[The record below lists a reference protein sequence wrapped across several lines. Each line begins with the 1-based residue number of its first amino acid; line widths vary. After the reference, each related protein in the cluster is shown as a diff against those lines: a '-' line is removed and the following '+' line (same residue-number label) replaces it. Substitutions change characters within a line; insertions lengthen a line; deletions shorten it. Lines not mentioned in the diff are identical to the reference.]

1 MNADNMVGRT
11 VAGYHLAEYIGE
23 GGTATVY
30 RAEHPERGR
39 AAVKILRPRL
49 AQDPIAV
56 KRFLREAEY
65 GARVSIPTSSRPT
78 TTAPPTDCT
87 TWRSSGPQGEP
98 LAEFIN
104 RSGQV
109 APPLVA
115 TIVEQLG
122 AALGGAHKAGIIHR
136 DLKPANIMYD
146 PATQTA
152 KLLDFGI
159 ARDAELNPE
168 ERLTRAGFFV
178 GTLQYVAP
186 ETLSGEL
193 VNEQADVYSLA
204 TIAYYLLT
212 QELPFTGKSP
222 RELFQQ
228 LLTQAPVPLNQAVK
242 GLRFPGADRG
252 GGHAWAGA
260 GSDQAFQ
267 DGGRIRHGV
276 VHGGTAGRGKARLPG
291 LAVRQGRGVSDADQL
306 RRLLLERS
314 VRRGDFVLASG
325 QRSSYYIDCRLT
337 TMSAEGQV
345 LIGRLGLAAI
355 RRRAGGRAAI
365 GGLTM
370 GADPVAYAIAAAS
383 WGTARG
389 HRRLQRAEGS
399 EGPRHWAS

>member
-1 MNADNMVGRT
+1 MVGRT

-39 AAVKILRPRL
+39 AAVKLLRPRL

-65 GARVSIPTSSRPT
+65 GARVKHPNIVQTYDFG
-78 TTAPPTDCT
+78 ATDGLHYLALE
-87 TWRSSGPQGEP
+87 WAQGEP
-98 LAEFIN
+98 LAEFVN
-104 RSGQV
+104 RSGKL

-122 AALGGAHKAGIIHR
+122 AALGSAHKAGIIHR

-159 ARDAELNPE
+159 ARDSELSPE

-193 VNEQADVYSLA
+193 VSEQADVYSLA
-204 TIAYYLLT
+204 TIAYYLLS

-242 GLRFPGADRG
+242 GLRFPGPIEAAVMHGLDRDLSKRSKTVDEF
-252 GGHAWAGA
+252 AKELC
-260 GSDQAFQ
+260 
-267 DGGRIRHGV
+267 
-276 VHGGTAGRGKARLPG
+276 TAI
-291 LAVRQGRGVSDADQL
+291 RQGGEKRG
-306 RRLLLERS
+306 
-314 VRRGDFVLASG
+314 FLASLFG
-325 QRSSYYIDCRLT
+325 K
-337 TMSAEGQV
+337 
-345 LIGRLGLAAI
+345 
-355 RRRAGGRAAI
+355 GG
-365 GGLTM
+365 
-370 GADPVAYAIAAAS
+370 
-383 WGTARG
+383 
-389 HRRLQRAEGS
+389 E
-399 EGPRHWAS
+399 

>member
-1 MNADNMVGRT
+1 MNTDNMVGRT

-30 RAEHPERGR
+30 RAEHAERGR

-65 GARVSIPTSSRPT
+65 GARVRHPNIVQTYDYG
-78 TTAPPTDCT
+78 ATDGLHYLALE
-87 TWRSSGPQGEP
+87 WAQGEP

-104 RSGQV
+104 RSGQL

-122 AALGGAHKAGIIHR
+122 AALACAHKAGIIHR

-146 PATQTA
+146 PASQKA

-204 TIAYYLLT
+204 TIAYYMLT
-212 QELPFTGKSP
+212 TELPFTGKSP

-228 LLTQAPVPLNQAVK
+228 LLTQSPVPLNQAVK
-242 GLRFPGADRG
+242 GLRFPAAIEAAVMRGLERDLTKRSKTVDEFATELCTAIRQG
-252 GGHAWAGA
+252 GGK
-260 GSDQAFQ
+260 
-267 DGGRIRHGV
+267 
-276 VHGGTAGRGKARLPG
+276 RG
-291 LAVRQGRGVSDADQL
+291 
-306 RRLLLERS
+306 
-314 VRRGDFVLASG
+314 FLASLFG
-325 QRSSYYIDCRLT
+325 K
-337 TMSAEGQV
+337 
-345 LIGRLGLAAI
+345 
-355 RRRAGGRAAI
+355 GG
-365 GGLTM
+365 
-370 GADPVAYAIAAAS
+370 
-383 WGTARG
+383 
-389 HRRLQRAEGS
+389 E
-399 EGPRHWAS
+399 

>member
-1 MNADNMVGRT
+1 MSADNMVGRT

-39 AAVKILRPRL
+39 AAVKLLRPRL

-65 GARVSIPTSSRPT
+65 GARVKHPNIVQTYDFG
-78 TTAPPTDCT
+78 ATDGLHYLALE
-87 TWRSSGPQGEP
+87 WAQGEP
-98 LAEFIN
+98 LAEFVN
-104 RSGQV
+104 RSGRL

-122 AALGGAHKAGIIHR
+122 AALGSAHKAGIIHR

-159 ARDAELNPE
+159 ARDSELSPE

-193 VNEQADVYSLA
+193 VSEQADVYSLA
-204 TIAYYLLT
+204 TIAYYLLSH
-212 QELPFTGKSP
+212 ELPFTGKSP

-242 GLRFPGADRG
+242 GLRFPGPIEAAVMHGLDRDLSKRSKTVDEF
-252 GGHAWAGA
+252 ATELC
-260 GSDQAFQ
+260 
-267 DGGRIRHGV
+267 
-276 VHGGTAGRGKARLPG
+276 TAI
-291 LAVRQGRGVSDADQL
+291 RQGGEKRG
-306 RRLLLERS
+306 
-314 VRRGDFVLASG
+314 FLASLFG
-325 QRSSYYIDCRLT
+325 K
-337 TMSAEGQV
+337 
-345 LIGRLGLAAI
+345 
-355 RRRAGGRAAI
+355 GG
-365 GGLTM
+365 
-370 GADPVAYAIAAAS
+370 
-383 WGTARG
+383 
-389 HRRLQRAEGS
+389 E
-399 EGPRHWAS
+399 

>member
-1 MNADNMVGRT
+1 MNTDNMVGRT

-30 RAEHPERGR
+30 RAEHAERGR

-65 GARVSIPTSSRPT
+65 GARVKHPNIVQTYDYG
-78 TTAPPTDCT
+78 ATDGLHYLALE
-87 TWRSSGPQGEP
+87 WAQGEP

-104 RSGQV
+104 RSGQL

-122 AALGGAHKAGIIHR
+122 AALACAHKAGIIHR

-146 PATQTA
+146 PASQKA

-204 TIAYYLLT
+204 TIAYYMLT
-212 QELPFTGKSP
+212 TELPFTGKSP

-242 GLRFPGADRG
+242 GLRFPPAIEAAVMRGLERDLTKRSKTVDEFATELCTAIRQG
-252 GGHAWAGA
+252 GGK
-260 GSDQAFQ
+260 
-267 DGGRIRHGV
+267 
-276 VHGGTAGRGKARLPG
+276 RG
-291 LAVRQGRGVSDADQL
+291 
-306 RRLLLERS
+306 
-314 VRRGDFVLASG
+314 FLASLFG
-325 QRSSYYIDCRLT
+325 K
-337 TMSAEGQV
+337 
-345 LIGRLGLAAI
+345 
-355 RRRAGGRAAI
+355 GG
-365 GGLTM
+365 
-370 GADPVAYAIAAAS
+370 
-383 WGTARG
+383 
-389 HRRLQRAEGS
+389 E
-399 EGPRHWAS
+399 